1 MVPLNVKPRSA
12 LSLFKDVFSISVSKV
27 QQAPTYS
34 QVLYSYCLLSS
45 LIENLKLSNRVIH
58 GIITLTVNISTANL
72 TIFNLKNGSK

>member
-1 MVPLNVKPRSA
+1 MVPLNEKPRSA

-45 LIENLKLSNRVIH
+45 LIENLKLSNRE
-58 GIITLTVNISTANL
+58 
-72 TIFNLKNGSK
+72 